1 MNMLLEQLLNKTI
14 RISRVCLIVLGAD
27 LLMGQGGL
35 VPTPTEALLKV
46 KVVDMQGKPRKY
58 DKVIFEDS
66 ASKKVYAGITGEDGT
81 FSILVPKG
89 KSYFVKLK
97 SFESDTP
104 QSVLRIPDRE
114 GLLTFEYTI
123 KYELPKIYRLEHVYF
138 DFGKATLKPSSYK
151 ALDNLVELLKLKK
164 TMVIEVAGHTDDIG
178 SYESN
183 MELSRRRA
191 EAVRSYLISK
201 GIEPE
206 RVIAKGYGSTQ
217 PVAPNDSDEN
227 RQKNRRVE
235 IRIIHE

>member
-1 MNMLLEQLLNKTI
+1 MNKRVGQLMNGLIGLSHVFAILIGVNLL
-14 RISRVCLIVLGAD
+14 R
-27 LLMGQGGL
+27 GQEGL
-35 VPTPTEALLKV
+35 KPTPTEALLKV
-46 KVVDMQGKPRKY
+46 KVLDMEGKPRKY

-66 ASKKVYAGITGEDGT
+66 ASKKVFSGITGEEGT
-81 FSILVPKG
+81 FSILIPKG

-104 QSVLRIPDRE
+104 QSVLRIPDKE

-123 KYELPKIYRLEHVYF
+123 RYELPKIYRLEHVYF

-151 ALDNLVELLKLKK
+151 ALDNLVELLKLKR

-183 MELSRRRA
+183 MELSRKRA